1 MRLLTQA
8 EVDAAMVGHDPDGN
22 KPLMIWNDVG
32 HVRVF
37 GENGLVTLHVCAG
50 DDDAYVNLSESE
62 CRKLAAV
69 LIRLAD
75 IWCVS

>member
-1 MRLLTQA
+1 MAGHDRDGNEPLF
-8 EVDAAMVGHDPDGN
+8 DAADGASA
-22 KPLMIWNDVG
+22 L
-32 HVRVF
+32 HVY
-37 GENGLVTLHVCAG
+37 GENGLVHIEMRQDVGLSVPAVQATS
-50 DDDAYVNLSESE
+50 LSEAE